1 MTRQEQET
9 AVKAAVSLGEA
20 FRRGRNDERLG
31 RAMDEAARQ
40 NPWFTEE
47 SLQSAISEWGRLL
60 NEEEINR
67 WVSAYALPREK
78 KDVALVLAGNIPLV
92 GLHDIL
98 SVYLSGHRALIKPSS
113 SDTALIN
120 YAAEHLMTANP
131 AMAANIEITAVP
143 AKGVDAV
150 IATGSDNTARYFE
163 QYFKDIP
170 ALIRRSRASVAVVS
184 EETTDEDLS
193 LLAGD
198 IMKYFGMGCRS
209 ISLVFL
215 PAGFDIRRLIRALEP
230 YHGYISH
237 HKYANNYDYQRA
249 LYSMTGGHGVY
260 DTGFLILAP
269 GDTLRPP
276 LGALSYEYYDNPEKP
291 ARFVMENASG
301 IQCVAWEGFPGGVR
315 FGMCQSPGL
324 TDYADGED
332 TMAFLSS
339 LA

>member
-120 YAAEHLMTANP
+120 YAAEHLMTTNP

-143 AKGVDAV
+143 AKGADAV

-193 LLAGD
+193 LLAGGHNE
-198 IMKYFGMGCRS
+198 IFRNGMPQHIAGIFACRIRHTKAHKS
-209 ISLVFL
+209 PGAL
-215 PAGFDIRRLIRALEP
+215 PR
-230 YHGYISH
+230 YISH

-249 LYSMTGGHGVY
+249 MYSMTGRAWRLRYGIS
-260 DTGFLILAP
+260 DTGARRYAAAAAGSAFVRIL
-269 GDTLRPP
+269 R
-276 LGALSYEYYDNPEKP
+276 
-291 ARFVMENASG
+291 
-301 IQCVAWEGFPGGVR
+301 
-315 FGMCQSPGL
+315 QS
-324 TDYADGED
+324 
-332 TMAFLSS
+332 
-339 LA
+339 

>member
-131 AMAANIEITAVP
+131 AM
-143 AKGVDAV
+143 
-150 IATGSDNTARYFE
+150 
-163 QYFKDIP
+163 
-170 ALIRRSRASVAVVS
+170 
-184 EETTDEDLS
+184 
-193 LLAGD
+193 
-198 IMKYFGMGCRS
+198 
-209 ISLVFL
+209 
-215 PAGFDIRRLIRALEP
+215 
-230 YHGYISH
+230 
-237 HKYANNYDYQRA
+237 
-249 LYSMTGGHGVY
+249 
-260 DTGFLILAP
+260 
-269 GDTLRPP
+269 LR
-276 LGALSYEYYDNPEKP
+276 
-291 ARFVMENASG
+291 
-301 IQCVAWEGFPGGVR
+301 
-315 FGMCQSPGL
+315 
-324 TDYADGED
+324 T
-332 TMAFLSS
+332 
-339 LA
+339 